1 MNTIKIHRIRT
12 AAFTTVVGLVAAA
25 GPAVPAFAAPTHG
38 EGEGGAGT
46 VATSPYAQP
55 IAALGGMTL
64 AQYILKHQ
72 AGDPRTFT
80 GV

>member
-1 MNTIKIHRIRT
+1 MNTIKTRRIRIAT
-12 AAFTTVVGLVAAA
+12 FTTVVAFVAAA
-25 GPAVPAFAAPTHG
+25 GTASPAVATPAQDEA
-38 EGEGGAGT
+38 EGGAGT
-46 VATSPYAQP
+46 IASSYAQP

-64 AQYILKHQ
+64 AQYLQEHQ